1 MTYINPEIY
10 DPAKLTGD
18 ERLTMDGFDAAIEEV
33 ESFFDQLEPPSGVP
47 VFDSLY
53 RGVAEDLRDGLLDRL
68 AGARIEQACALM
80 EGVPEKYSE

>member
-33 ESFFDQLEPPSGVP
+33 ESFFDQLEPPSTGAWPRTCATGCLTGSTVRESSRSVP
-47 VFDSLY
+47 SW
-53 RGVAEDLRDGLLDRL
+53 R
-68 AGARIEQACALM
+68 ARRRSTASRESI
-80 EGVPEKYSE
+80 